1 MNILVTGAAGYI
13 GSVVTEVLIDQ
24 DHSVVALDNLQAGH
38 REAVHPNAVFV
49 QADLADTQ
57 ALDQVFRD
65 HDLDAVVHMAA
76 EALVSVSMS
85 NPRRFFST
93 TVRGCMNLL
102 DAMLSHGVKKIIF
115 SSTAAVYGEPEE
127 TPISEDAPPGR

>member
-24 DHSVVALDNLQAGH
+24 GHSVVALDNLQAGH

-93 TVRGCMNLL
+93 NVRGGHESVGRH
-102 DAMLSHGVKKIIF
+102 ALSRGQGDHLFLHRRRLWRARGN
-115 SSTAAVYGEPEE
+115 P
-127 TPISEDAPPGR
+127 D